1 MFLLLL
7 FVLYSFQ
14 YANISNTQLRI
25 FITFLLS
32 FADTVTIMSYKFV
45 SLIVRIILELALPV
59 TLLTTDKTQQ
69 GCVAQWLATCVW
81 KPKVPGLSSA
91 ANYVRR

>member
-14 YANISNTQLRI
+14 YANILNTQLRI

-32 FADTVTIMSYKFV
+32 FADTVTIMSYNFV

-59 TLLTTDKTQQ
+59 TLTTDKTQQ